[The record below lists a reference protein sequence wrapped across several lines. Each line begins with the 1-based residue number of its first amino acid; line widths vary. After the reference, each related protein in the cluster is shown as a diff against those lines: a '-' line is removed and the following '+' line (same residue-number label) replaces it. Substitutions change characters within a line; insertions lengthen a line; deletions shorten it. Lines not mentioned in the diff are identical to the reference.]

1 MIVRRLTL
9 WAATSV
15 MAVLLTTGCGG
26 APASQDASA
35 SSNSTGSAATT
46 APSPARQGR
55 TASSQ
60 QVTFVPQSL
69 RLPSGDVVSVTPAV
83 TTKGALEVPNA
94 ADTSGWWDGSAQAGE
109 AFGATVIAGHVDT
122 AAVGLAPFAQLLK
135 ARIGDEVWLQGSG
148 RRLGYRVTKVST
160 VDKDVLATSSDA
172 LSQSG
177 SHRLSLITC
186 TGTWDPATRHYDSNL
201 VVTAVP
207 LGATTPV
214 PKKS

>member
-1 MIVRRLTL
+1 MTVRRLASTV
-9 WAATSV
+9 ATSV
-15 MAVLLTTGCGG
+15 VAVLAMTGCGG
-26 APASQDASA
+26 SSAAPDTSA
-35 SSNSTGSAATT
+35 PSNSAGSTATT
-46 APSPARQGR
+46 APSPAQQGR

-69 RLPSGDVVSVTPAV
+69 RLPSGDVVAVTPAV

-135 ARIGDEVWLQGSG
+135 ARVGDEVWLQGSG
-148 RRLGYRVTKVST
+148 RRLGYRVTKVDT

-207 LGATTPV
+207 LGPTTSS
-214 PKKS
+214 PKKT